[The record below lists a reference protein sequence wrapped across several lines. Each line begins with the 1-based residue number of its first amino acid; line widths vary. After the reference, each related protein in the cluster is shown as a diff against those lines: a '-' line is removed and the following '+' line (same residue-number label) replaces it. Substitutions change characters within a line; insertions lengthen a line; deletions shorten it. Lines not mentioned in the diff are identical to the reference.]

1 MVHNADGSAFIDN
14 YLGEVN
20 WEAVIPPVKALRV
33 GAAARAIPRAKAF
46 EKAGIKTEEHFL
58 QRLERRGSR
67 GIDERNALVVS
78 QRPLVL

>member
-1 MVHNADGSAFIDN
+1 VLEPFLFVLGPEWESHLVVHNADGSAFIDN

-46 EKAGIKTEEHFL
+46 EKAGIKTEL
-58 QRLERRGSR
+58 
-67 GIDERNALVVS
+67 
-78 QRPLVL
+78 